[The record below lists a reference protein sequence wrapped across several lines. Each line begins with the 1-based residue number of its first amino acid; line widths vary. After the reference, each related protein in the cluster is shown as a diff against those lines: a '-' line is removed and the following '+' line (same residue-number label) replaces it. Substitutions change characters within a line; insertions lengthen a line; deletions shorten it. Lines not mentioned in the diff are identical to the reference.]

1 MTGKEMIIYLCTFL
15 FVLPQK
21 EKIPKEKSQ
30 ALNLRG
36 YFERVFAKSQALNLR
51 GYFERVFA
59 KRQETRFASDNLPF
73 FTQKRTLRFT
83 PLRLGAA
90 MRRWVVALVWLDAA
104 WLSGIDRRA

>member
-1 MTGKEMIIYLCTFL
+1 MVIYPCTFL

-36 YFERVFAKSQALNLR
+36 YSEH
-51 GYFERVFA
+51 VFA
-59 KRQETRFASDNLPF
+59 KRQETRFA
-73 FTQKRTLRFT
+73 QFT

-90 MRRWVVALVWLDAA
+90 MRRWATGLPA
-104 WLSGIDRRA
+104 

>member
-1 MTGKEMIIYLCTFL
+1 MIICLYTFL

-21 EKIPKEKSQ
+21 EKIPKE
-30 ALNLRG
+30 
-36 YFERVFAKSQALNLR
+36 KSQALNLR

-73 FTQKRTLRFT
+73 FTQKRALRFT

-90 MRRWVVALVWLDAA
+90 MRRWTVALVWLDAA
-104 WLSGIDRRA
+104 WFSGIDRRA